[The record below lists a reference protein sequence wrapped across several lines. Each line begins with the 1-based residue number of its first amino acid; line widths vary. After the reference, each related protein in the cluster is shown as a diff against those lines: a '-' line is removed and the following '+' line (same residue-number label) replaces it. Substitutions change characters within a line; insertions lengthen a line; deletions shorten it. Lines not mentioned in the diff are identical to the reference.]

1 MPSSADAP
9 SVVTGGSFFSWSSS
23 KFRYSGRVEK
33 EILEDS
39 MLGRDEPSITRSS
52 IRRKANSVPATPST
66 PIASDLGERFLPVSC
81 QTVTAVCYST
91 SDGGVVSLRPP
102 SFTYV
107 VYLSHSSCNY
117 DCNITLTAKQTKP
130 PCLAGKIH
138 KMYKIMLKKVTIQF
152 ISCVKY

>member
-39 MLGRDEPSITRSS
+39 VLGRDEPSITRSS

-66 PIASDLGERFLPVSC
+66 PIASDLGERFLSDVQSSLMSDNTMISIVS
-81 QTVTAVCYST
+81 AVRYST
-91 SDGGVVSLRPP
+91 SVVIRRQVELYHSGHQALLTLCTYLTLYVIT
-102 SFTYV
+102 SNYNFT
-107 VYLSHSSCNY
+107 
-117 DCNITLTAKQTKP
+117 TKQTKP
-130 PCLAGKIH
+130 PCLTGKIH
-138 KMYKIMLKKVTIQF
+138 
-152 ISCVKY
+152 